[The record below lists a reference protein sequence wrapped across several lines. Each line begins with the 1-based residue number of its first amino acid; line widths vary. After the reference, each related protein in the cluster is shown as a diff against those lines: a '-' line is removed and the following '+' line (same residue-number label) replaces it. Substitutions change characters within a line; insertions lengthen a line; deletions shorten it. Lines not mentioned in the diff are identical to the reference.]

1 MSGRRSTEKVK
12 TKMSRAALTR
22 MIFSGVL
29 IVVLAVCFTIFVSQE
44 QESERLLRKHEE
56 LAAEKAEL
64 EAINSELEQLL
75 SIGGTPEY
83 IERVARDSLGMVA
96 PEDIIIEVK

>member
-75 SIGGTPEY
+75 SIGGTPKY

-96 PEDIIIEVK
+96 PEDIIIEEK

>member
-1 MSGRRSTEKVK
+1 MSGGRSTEKVK

-96 PEDIIIEVK
+96 PEDIIIEEK

>member
-1 MSGRRSTEKVK
+1 MGGKRSTEKVK

-29 IVVLAVCFTIFVSQE
+29 IIILAVCFTIFVSQE
-44 QESERLLRKHEE
+44 EESERLYRKHAE

-64 EAINSELEQLL
+64 EAINFELQQLL
-75 SIGGTPEY
+75 SIEGTPEY

-96 PEDIIIEVK
+96 PEDIIIDEK

>member
-96 PEDIIIEVK
+96 PEDIIIEEK